1 MFELTQLPLPT
12 PRLSCARTCHL
23 RTEKFCISL
32 KTARMR
38 KFCISPEIGTCAD
51 AADQQA
57 VSRKKMATLPHR
69 SKDVSPAGL
78 AETRGA

>member
-1 MFELTQLPLPT
+1 
-12 PRLSCARTCHL
+12 
-23 RTEKFCISL
+23 
-32 KTARMR
+32 MR